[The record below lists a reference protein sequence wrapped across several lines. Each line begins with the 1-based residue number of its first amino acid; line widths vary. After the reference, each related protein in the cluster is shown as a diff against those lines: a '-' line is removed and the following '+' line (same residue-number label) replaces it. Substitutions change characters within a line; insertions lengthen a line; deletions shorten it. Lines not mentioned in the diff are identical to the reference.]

1 LPYDTDKFG
10 LMNSSQFRFPE
21 TCFKSRKETFR
32 IMRSALAGILFL
44 GLIFSVPVTLAKT
57 VADSRV
63 ILVSDQIHPEK
74 EKADRPNILF
84 LISED
89 PHNYEAHKTIPRFA
103 EMLKRE
109 HDFETTVLMGEGELT
124 SFHFPGLSEAIS
136 EADLLVI
143 FFRRIALPAEQLE
156 AIRQF
161 LDNGNPLAGIRTANH
176 AFSVRESDGTVPEGY
191 KDWWDFVPDI
201 LGCENQGYGPV
212 ELGTRVNVVSEM
224 ADHPILEGQRSQWH
238 STGNVYHNQLLDD
251 NATVLMTGTVDDQA
265 EPVAWARYAG
275 ESRVF
280 YTSLGHPADFGVS
293 YYRTLLVNGIKWG
306 LGHID

>member
-1 LPYDTDKFG
+1 MKII
-10 LMNSSQFRFPE
+10 
-21 TCFKSRKETFR
+21 KSFLES
-32 IMRSALAGILFL
+32 MRTACIGILFL
-44 GLIFSVPVTLAKT
+44 SLIFSVPGIFAEVTANSHTGSFFKT
-57 VADSRV
+57 IGS
-63 ILVSDQIHPEK
+63 EG
-74 EKADRPNILF
+74 EKAESPHILF

-103 EMLKRE
+103 EMLNRE
-109 HDFETTVLMGEGELT
+109 HDFETTVLLGEGDLT
-124 SFHFPGLSEAIS
+124 SFHFPGLTEAIS
-136 EADLLVI
+136 AADLLVI

-161 LDNGNPLAGIRTANH
+161 LDSGNPLVGIRTANH

-191 KDWWDFVPDI
+191 MDWWGFVSDI

-212 ELGTRVNVVSEM
+212 ELGTRVNVISELE
-224 ADHPILEGQRSQWH
+224 DHPILEGQRTQWH
-238 STGNVYHNQLLDD
+238 STGNVYHNQLLDEK
-251 NATVLMTGTVDDQA
+251 ATVLMTGTVEDQV
-265 EPVAWARYAG
+265 EPVAWTRYSG

-306 LGHID
+306 LGQFD